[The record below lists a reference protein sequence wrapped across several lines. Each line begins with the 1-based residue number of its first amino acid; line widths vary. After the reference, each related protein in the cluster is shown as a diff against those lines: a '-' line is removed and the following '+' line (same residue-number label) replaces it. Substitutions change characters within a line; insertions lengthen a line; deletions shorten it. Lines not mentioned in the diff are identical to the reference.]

1 MKYIIYNETTG
12 EIADIVS
19 TILENRPMIIP
30 MSNPLN
36 KNDDYNWDN
45 CQVKDANKA
54 NRALD
59 IFIQSFMFDSEVW
72 HVKEIKD

>member
-19 TILENRPMIIP
+19 TILENRPMIVP
-30 MSNPLN
+30 TPDPFN
-36 KNDDYNWDN
+36 KNDDYCWDN
-45 CQVKDANKA
+45 CQVNDIDKA
-54 NRALD
+54 IRALD
-59 IFIQSFMFDSEVW
+59 IFIRDFGFVLKAW